1 MKYYITTFGCQTNQS
16 DSERITAILEK
27 NGCQKAPSQ
36 NDADLIVVNACSVR
50 QSAVDRI
57 HGIAKKQKGKK
68 TKKPLIIL
76 TGCVLEKDRKKFA
89 EKFDIILDIRDIKKL
104 PRLLKSYEVY
114 KTPHIKGRAR
124 INDIQ
129 RWKTAEKSLEY
140 FNIIPSYQSSFRA
153 YVPIMTGCNNFCTYC
168 AVPYARGK
176 EVSRPIKDI
185 INEVK
190 NLVKNGY
197 KEITLLGQNVN
208 SYKGNFQFSP
218 KQSRFYRDATGQAIF
233 NFQKNPKSK
242 TLNSKQIQNNNN
254 KIINFA
260 DLLKLVNDIPGDF
273 WIRFQSSHPKD
284 FTDELI
290 DTITQCEKVTEYI
303 SLPIQSGNDKILK
316 KMNRPYT
323 VKQYKNLVAKI
334 RKKIPNATISTD
346 FILGFPDETKKQ
358 FKDSVKLFRE
368 LKFDMAYIAQYSSR
382 PGTAAAK
389 ILKDNVPT
397 EEKKR
402 REREL
407 TKVLRE
413 TSFNINK
420 KLVGKI
426 QKVLVEKEIK
436 RQNGHWLVGKTRG
449 FKTVKIPARLPLC
462 QKLIGQFVNVKIVKA
477 RDLGLIGKII

>member
-1 MKYYITTFGCQTNQS
+1 MKYRITTFGCQTNQS

-57 HGIAKKQKGKK
+57 HGIAKKQKDKK
-68 TKKPLIIL
+68 TKRPLIIL

-104 PRLLKSYEVY
+104 PRLLKSYKVY
-114 KTPHIKGRAR
+114 KTTHIKGRAR

-140 FNIIPSYQSSFRA
+140 LNIIPSYQSSFRA

-168 AVPYARGK
+168 AVPYTRGK

-185 INEVK
+185 INETK

-208 SYKGNFQFSP
+208 SYKAKFQT
-218 KQSRFYRDATGQAIF
+218 A
-233 NFQKNPKSK
+233 
-242 TLNSKQIQNNNN
+242 
-254 KIINFA
+254 NFA
-260 DLLKLVNDIPGDF
+260 DLLKLVNAIPGDF

-290 DTITQCEKVTEYI
+290 DTITRCEKVTEYI

-323 VKQYKNLVAKI
+323 VKQYKNLVANI
-334 RKKIPNATISTD
+334 RKKIPNAAISTD

-358 FKDSVKLFRE
+358 FNDSVKLFQE

-389 ILKDNVPT
+389 TLKDNVPA

-407 TKVLRE
+407 TRVLRK

-436 RQNGHWLVGKTRG
+436 RQNGHWLVGKTRN
-449 FKTVKIPARLPLC
+449 FKTVKIPVGSPLC

-477 RDLGLIGKII
+477 RDLGLIGNITRKCYLRVTK